1 MLVGIVIAEGEC
13 NGEFADAV
21 IARVCDEQGA
31 CGADPQAAR
40 GVEAHR
46 EAAAGFEIEASGTGA
61 ADALDQAGGQV
72 EQANAVVVRIRDEK
86 MPAIIDG
93 NALWPVELGARAQVP
108 ISGKSGGA
116 GSRKGGDDARGIDL
130 ANAVVVRIRDIHI
143 VLCVNGKGMGPVEAG
158 ACGRAVVAGIS
169 PLIRTATAGKGG
181 DDARGIDLA
190 NAVVVRIRDI
200 HIASLI
206 DSETGGA
213 SEVGVGCASPV
224 PAKLPDAR
232 ACKRGQRAIAYL
244 PHHMGLGFADDQR
257 VALEDQG
264 GRRGEF
270 PICGC
275 REGLDDARFDLA
287 NAIVARIRDVNIAAG
302 IRCDAVRILEERVC
316 CRAAIAG
323 KSAGLI
329 PRTAIVRMV
338 RASSAKG
345 WTSSISTRPGAS
357 PWLSA
362 MMTTRPGSWPA
373 R

>member
-1 MLVGIVIAEGEC
+1 M
-13 NGEFADAV
+13 
-21 IARVCDEQGA
+21 
-31 CGADPQAAR
+31 
-40 GVEAHR
+40 
-46 EAAAGFEIEASGTGA
+46 
-61 ADALDQAGGQV
+61 
-72 EQANAVVVRIRDEK
+72 
-86 MPAIIDG
+86 
-93 NALWPVELGARAQVP
+93 
-108 ISGKSGGA
+108 
-116 GSRKGGDDARGIDL
+116 
-130 ANAVVVRIRDIHI
+130 VVRIRDIHI

-169 PLIRTATAGKGG
+169 PLIRIATAGKGG

-213 SEVGVGCASPV
+213 SEVGVGCAAPI

-287 NAIVARIRDVNIAAG
+287 NAIVARVRDVNIAAG
-302 IRCDAVRILEERVC
+302 IRCDALRILEERVG

-323 KSAGLI
+323 KSAGFI
-329 PRTAIVRMV
+329 PRTRDSADGQGVFCKGLDEFDFDAAGREPLAFRDDDYAARVLACAI
-338 RASSAKG
+338 
-345 WTSSISTRPGAS
+345 TRGRDAIAHRY
-357 PWLSA
+357 LIFA
-362 MMTTRPGSWPA
+362 HLL
-373 R
+373 